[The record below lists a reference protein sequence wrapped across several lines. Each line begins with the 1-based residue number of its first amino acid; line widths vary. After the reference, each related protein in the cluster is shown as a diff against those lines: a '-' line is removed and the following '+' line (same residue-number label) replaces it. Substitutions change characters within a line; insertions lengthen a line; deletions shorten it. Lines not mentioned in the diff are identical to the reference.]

1 MSIFHRA
8 GTVLEFRAESLGEE
22 GSGVRRVRALRG
34 SPPPGKSAAQL
45 RRRPP
50 SSARSRSRGSRLTAS
65 RVRRAPPARPHP
77 GGSRSTATATS
88 PEPRP
93 PGGVELVMSPRLALC
108 EAGWRES
115 SRGGFRR
122 AGLARCEAG
131 WTASRWARIAQA
143 RPGPGPVIPLSGP
156 GITPSRSWYPP
167 KMSTPVLA
175 RLDRIC
181 ADSEPAAPTR
191 ESGRPAARTQDVL
204 APARGRSGCRARHR
218 GPDPDPRPGS
228 SRPGPRARHL
238 TREIVG

>member
-88 PEPRP
+88 ASPEPRP
-93 PGGVELVMSPRLALC
+93 ALPRSRPRQPGVGGDPADRGPVVALAAVPVRILVPASVRSFESVLREGAGEPGAPRPRAPVRAPR
-108 EAGWRES
+108 AG
-115 SRGGFRR
+115 SRRKPGLRHAPRPHRR
-122 AGLARCEAG
+122 AGKALATQERLAG
-131 WTASRWARIAQA
+131 LLTAGSRRA
-143 RPGPGPVIPLSGP
+143 G
-156 GITPSRSWYPP
+156 
-167 KMSTPVLA
+167 
-175 RLDRIC
+175 
-181 ADSEPAAPTR
+181 AP
-191 ESGRPAARTQDVL
+191 
-204 APARGRSGCRARHR
+204 
-218 GPDPDPRPGS
+218 
-228 SRPGPRARHL
+228 PGPRARHL
-238 TREIVG
+238 TREHVPLADVLAG